1 MAKRRAFRLA
11 EVLRVLRREMPRF
24 ARTTL
29 AEVSDDRD
37 PFRLLCSC
45 VISLRT
51 RDAVTA
57 AASARLFA
65 LATAPATMAALD
77 DAEIARAIYPAGFFR
92 TKAGQL
98 REIARRV
105 ARDHGGAVP
114 RTLPELLALPGVGLK
129 TANLVLGLG
138 HGVPAICVDVHVHR
152 ITNRWGLVAT
162 KAPDDTEG
170 ALRAL
175 VPRRNWIELND
186 LLVTWGQNVCLPRN
200 PRCSGCAIASHCG
213 RVGVERS
220 A

>member
-1 MAKRRAFRLA
+1 MNLPQ
-11 EVLRVLRREMPRF
+11 VLRVLRREMPRF
-24 ARTTL
+24 DRTTL

-37 PFRLLCSC
+37 AFRLLCSC

-65 LATAPATMAALD
+65 RATTAEAMAALD
-77 DAEIARAIYPAGFFR
+77 EETIAKAIYPAGFYR

-98 REIARRV
+98 REIARRLEEE
-105 ARDHGGAVP
+105 HGGAVP

-162 KAPDDTEG
+162 KAPDDTEA
-170 ALRAL
+170 ALRAV

-186 LLVTWGQNVCLPRN
+186 LLVTWGQNVCLPRT
-200 PRCSGCAIASHCG
+200 PRCSRCAIAAHCG

-220 A
+220 G